1 MLEDETDIRANLENW
16 FILGTPYIVV
26 KRAFKLEKVISS
38 SYEEMHT
45 VEVWVLTTQ
54 LDIGFKHNV
63 KFKLKSANNFFAFIY
78 SD

>member
-45 VEVWVLTTQ
+45 VEV
-54 LDIGFKHNV
+54 
-63 KFKLKSANNFFAFIY
+63 
-78 SD
+78 